1 MRKRITACIGLLL
14 VLCLALTPVY
24 AGEEEDAALVIT
36 TADQLLAF
44 AENCRLDSYSQGLS
58 VRLDADLDLT
68 GMDWE
73 GIPVFCGDFD
83 GGGHTITGLSVTGDG
98 SQKGL
103 FRTLTETARVHD
115 LNLQG
120 TVAPQGSRSQV
131 GGIAGVSAGQI
142 TDCTFEGTVSGVDAV
157 GGIVGC
163 NQVTGLVENCRVSGS
178 VSGSHF
184 VGGVAGENA
193 GVVRGC
199 TNEAAVNTTEQQNQV
214 ALSDVTLETLTGAES
229 LNNVT
234 DVGGV
239 TGVNTGVVHSCEN
252 RGDVGYRQMGYN
264 VGGIAGSQSGYL
276 ADCVNRGT
284 VQGRKEVGG
293 IVGQLEPVTRVDYS
307 EDALQMLQDQLNALN
322 QTAGQV
328 SGHLQSGVT
337 GVSDGLDSLKSQA
350 QSARDAAAALVPKPG
365 ELPDLPDRDS
375 IQAAKND
382 LTSRIQNLNQTVSGM
397 LASVEG
403 SVDALTGDLQ
413 AITDQMNAINQT
425 VNQAGDYLGWEFTDV
440 SDEDTADDQTAKVEG
455 CVNEGEVYADWNAGG
470 IAGAMAP
477 ENDLDTLTSVEF
489 YGEKSLHLYGQM
501 RAVLLNCTN
510 SAPVYAGKQNAGGTV
525 GWAAMGLTKGCVNTG
540 DVGSESADRVGGI
553 AGSSAGFVRDCSA
566 KCRVTGDAETGGI
579 AGRGTVVTGCRAMV
593 LLTGTR
599 EQYGAVLGSRDEDT
613 DTENPVQD
621 NFYLPVGQD
630 PGGVD
635 GVSYADQAQPLDLE
649 SFLALEGLP
658 DLFRTVTLTFV
669 QEDGSRETC
678 TVPTGGALDP
688 SEIPALSGR
697 GRWGGLEEI
706 DLSQVTFDATFQ
718 AVYDQPDPV
727 LTGSALREDG
737 SPVVLVQGA
746 SPALDSVTLTGS
758 QQAPEIKTGQT
769 WLESWALEQTADAQG
784 LTIRYLPPEG
794 RDTARLRV
802 WVLTDSGWRTAQ
814 TTVDGSRLVFAL
826 NEGETTFAVVQAPPL
841 WPLYA
846 GGAGI
851 LVLAAGAA
859 ILIARRRKRK
869 TTV

>member
-1 MRKRITACIGLLL
+1 
-14 VLCLALTPVY
+14 
-24 AGEEEDAALVIT
+24 
-36 TADQLLAF
+36 
-44 AENCRLDSYSQGLS
+44 
-58 VRLDADLDLT
+58 
-68 GMDWE
+68 MDWE

-98 SQKGL
+98 LQKGL

-131 GGIAGVSAGQI
+131 GAIAGVSAGQI

-163 NQVTGLVENCRVSGS
+163 SQVTGLVENCRVSGS

-193 GVVRGC
+193 GVVRSC

-229 LNNVT
+229 LNNAT

-239 TGVNTGVVHSCEN
+239 TGVNTGVVRSCEN
-252 RGDVGYRQMGYN
+252 WGDVGYRQMGYN

-350 QSARDAAAALVPKPG
+350 QSARDAAAALVSKPG

-397 LASVEG
+397 SASVEG

-501 RAVLLNCTN
+501 RAVLL
-510 SAPVYAGKQNAGGTV
+510 
-525 GWAAMGLTKGCVNTG
+525 TG
-540 DVGSESADRVGGI
+540 A
-553 AGSSAGFVRDCSA
+553 
-566 KCRVTGDAETGGI
+566 
-579 AGRGTVVTGCRAMV
+579 
-593 LLTGTR
+593 R

-613 DTENPVQD
+613 DAENPVQN

-635 GVSYADQAQPLDLE
+635 GVSYAGQAQPLDLE

-669 QEDGSRETC
+669 QENGSRETR

-688 SEIPALSGR
+688 SEIPALSGQ
-697 GRWGGLEEI
+697 GRWDGLEEI
-706 DLSQVTFDATFQ
+706 DLNQVTFDATLQ

-737 SPVVLVQGA
+737 SPVVLVQGI

-758 QQAPEIKTGQT
+758 QQAPEVKTGQT
-769 WLESWALEQTADAQG
+769 WLESWALEQAAEAQG
-784 LTIRYLPPEG
+784 LTTRYLPPED

-802 WVLTDSGWRTAQ
+802 WVLTDSGWRAAQ

-826 NEGETTFAVVQAPPL
+826 NEGESTFAVVQAPPL

-846 GGAGI
+846 GGVGI
-851 LVLAAGAA
+851 LV
-859 ILIARRRKRK
+859 ILFLLVYLCLLERKRQGALK
-869 TTV
+869 TS

>member
-1 MRKRITACIGLLL
+1 MRKRITACISLLL

-24 AGEEEDAALVIT
+24 AGEEADAALVIS

-68 GMDWE
+68 GVDWE

-98 SQKGL
+98 LQKGL

-163 NQVTGLVENCRVSGS
+163 SQVTGLVENCRVSGS

-193 GVVRGC
+193 GVVRSC

-214 ALSDVTLETLTGAES
+214 ARSDVTLETLTGAES
-229 LNNVT
+229 LNNAT

-239 TGVNTGVVHSCEN
+239 TGVNTGVVRSCEN

-264 VGGIAGSQSGYL
+264 
-276 ADCVNRGT
+276 
-284 VQGRKEVGG
+284 VGG

-350 QSARDAAAALVPKPG
+350 QSARTAAAALVPKPG
-365 ELPDLPDRDS
+365 DLPDLPDRDS

-382 LTSRIQNLNQTVSGM
+382 LTSCIQNLNQTVSGM
-397 LASVEG
+397 SASVEG

-440 SDEDTADDQTAKVEG
+440 SDEDTADDQAAKVEG
-455 CVNEGEVYADWNAGG
+455 SVNEGEVCADWNAGG

-501 RAVLLNCTN
+501 RAVLLSCTN
-510 SAPVYAGKQNAGGTV
+510 SAPVYAGKQNAGG
-525 GWAAMGLTKGCVNTG
+525 
-540 DVGSESADRVGGI
+540 
-553 AGSSAGFVRDCSA
+553 
-566 KCRVTGDAETGGI
+566 
-579 AGRGTVVTGCRAMV
+579 
-593 LLTGTR
+593 
-599 EQYGAVLGSRDEDT
+599 
-613 DTENPVQD
+613 
-621 NFYLPVGQD
+621 
-630 PGGVD
+630 
-635 GVSYADQAQPLDLE
+635 
-649 SFLALEGLP
+649 
-658 DLFRTVTLTFV
+658 
-669 QEDGSRETC
+669 
-678 TVPTGGALDP
+678 
-688 SEIPALSGR
+688 
-697 GRWGGLEEI
+697 
-706 DLSQVTFDATFQ
+706 
-718 AVYDQPDPV
+718 
-727 LTGSALREDG
+727 
-737 SPVVLVQGA
+737 
-746 SPALDSVTLTGS
+746 
-758 QQAPEIKTGQT
+758 
-769 WLESWALEQTADAQG
+769 
-784 LTIRYLPPEG
+784 
-794 RDTARLRV
+794 
-802 WVLTDSGWRTAQ
+802 
-814 TTVDGSRLVFAL
+814 
-826 NEGETTFAVVQAPPL
+826 
-841 WPLYA
+841 
-846 GGAGI
+846 AGI
-851 LVLAAGAA
+851 LVLAAGAG
-859 ILIARRRKRK
+859 ILLARRRKRK

>member
-1 MRKRITACIGLLL
+1 
-14 VLCLALTPVY
+14 
-24 AGEEEDAALVIT
+24 
-36 TADQLLAF
+36 
-44 AENCRLDSYSQGLS
+44 
-58 VRLDADLDLT
+58 
-68 GMDWE
+68 MDWE

-98 SQKGL
+98 LQKGL
-103 FRTLTETARVHD
+103 FRALTETARVHD

-163 NQVTGLVENCRVSGS
+163 SQVTGLVENCRVSGS
-178 VSGSHF
+178 VSGIHF
-184 VGGVAGENA
+184 VGGVTGENA
-193 GVVRGC
+193 GVVRSC

-229 LNNVT
+229 LNNAT

-239 TGVNTGVVHSCEN
+239 TGVNTGVVRSCEN

-365 ELPDLPDRDS
+365 KLPDLPDRDS

-397 LASVEG
+397 SASVEG

-425 VNQAGDYLGWEFTDV
+425 VNQAGDYLGWGFTDV

-455 CVNEGEVYADWNAGG
+455 CVNEGAVCADWNAGG

-510 SAPVYAGKQNAGGTV
+510 SAPVYAGKQNAGG
-525 GWAAMGLTKGCVNTG
+525 
-540 DVGSESADRVGGI
+540 
-553 AGSSAGFVRDCSA
+553 
-566 KCRVTGDAETGGI
+566 
-579 AGRGTVVTGCRAMV
+579 
-593 LLTGTR
+593 
-599 EQYGAVLGSRDEDT
+599 
-613 DTENPVQD
+613 
-621 NFYLPVGQD
+621 
-630 PGGVD
+630 
-635 GVSYADQAQPLDLE
+635 
-649 SFLALEGLP
+649 
-658 DLFRTVTLTFV
+658 
-669 QEDGSRETC
+669 
-678 TVPTGGALDP
+678 
-688 SEIPALSGR
+688 
-697 GRWGGLEEI
+697 
-706 DLSQVTFDATFQ
+706 
-718 AVYDQPDPV
+718 
-727 LTGSALREDG
+727 
-737 SPVVLVQGA
+737 
-746 SPALDSVTLTGS
+746 
-758 QQAPEIKTGQT
+758 
-769 WLESWALEQTADAQG
+769 
-784 LTIRYLPPEG
+784 
-794 RDTARLRV
+794 
-802 WVLTDSGWRTAQ
+802 
-814 TTVDGSRLVFAL
+814 
-826 NEGETTFAVVQAPPL
+826 
-841 WPLYA
+841 
-846 GGAGI
+846 AGI
-851 LVLAAGAA
+851 LVLAAGAG
-859 ILIARRRKRK
+859 ILLARRRKRK

>member
-1 MRKRITACIGLLL
+1 
-14 VLCLALTPVY
+14 
-24 AGEEEDAALVIT
+24 
-36 TADQLLAF
+36 
-44 AENCRLDSYSQGLS
+44 
-58 VRLDADLDLT
+58 
-68 GMDWE
+68 MDWE

-98 SQKGL
+98 LQKGL

-163 NQVTGLVENCRVSGS
+163 SQVTGLVENCRVSGS

-193 GVVRGC
+193 GVVRSC

-239 TGVNTGVVHSCEN
+239 TGVNTGVVRSCEN

-375 IQAAKND
+375 IQA
-382 LTSRIQNLNQTVSGM
+382 
-397 LASVEG
+397 
-403 SVDALTGDLQ
+403 
-413 AITDQMNAINQT
+413 

-501 RAVLLNCTN
+501 RAVLLSCTN
-510 SAPVYAGKQNAGGTV
+510 SAPVYAGKQNAGG
-525 GWAAMGLTKGCVNTG
+525 
-540 DVGSESADRVGGI
+540 
-553 AGSSAGFVRDCSA
+553 
-566 KCRVTGDAETGGI
+566 
-579 AGRGTVVTGCRAMV
+579 
-593 LLTGTR
+593 
-599 EQYGAVLGSRDEDT
+599 
-613 DTENPVQD
+613 
-621 NFYLPVGQD
+621 
-630 PGGVD
+630 
-635 GVSYADQAQPLDLE
+635 
-649 SFLALEGLP
+649 
-658 DLFRTVTLTFV
+658 
-669 QEDGSRETC
+669 
-678 TVPTGGALDP
+678 
-688 SEIPALSGR
+688 
-697 GRWGGLEEI
+697 
-706 DLSQVTFDATFQ
+706 
-718 AVYDQPDPV
+718 
-727 LTGSALREDG
+727 
-737 SPVVLVQGA
+737 
-746 SPALDSVTLTGS
+746 
-758 QQAPEIKTGQT
+758 
-769 WLESWALEQTADAQG
+769 
-784 LTIRYLPPEG
+784 
-794 RDTARLRV
+794 
-802 WVLTDSGWRTAQ
+802 
-814 TTVDGSRLVFAL
+814 
-826 NEGETTFAVVQAPPL
+826 
-841 WPLYA
+841 
-846 GGAGI
+846 AGI
-851 LVLAAGAA
+851 LVLAAGAG
-859 ILIARRRKRK
+859 ILLARRRKRK

>member
-1 MRKRITACIGLLL
+1 
-14 VLCLALTPVY
+14 
-24 AGEEEDAALVIT
+24 
-36 TADQLLAF
+36 
-44 AENCRLDSYSQGLS
+44 
-58 VRLDADLDLT
+58 
-68 GMDWE
+68 MDWE

-98 SQKGL
+98 LQKGL

-131 GGIAGVSAGQI
+131 GAIAGVSAGQI

-163 NQVTGLVENCRVSGS
+163 SQVTGLVENCRVSGS

-193 GVVRGC
+193 GVVRSC

-234 DVGGV
+234 DAGGV
-239 TGVNTGVVHSCEN
+239 TGVNTGVVRSCEN

-397 LASVEG
+397 SASVEG

-477 ENDLDTLTSVEF
+477 ENDLATLTSVEF

-501 RAVLLNCTN
+501 RAVLL
-510 SAPVYAGKQNAGGTV
+510 
-525 GWAAMGLTKGCVNTG
+525 TG
-540 DVGSESADRVGGI
+540 A
-553 AGSSAGFVRDCSA
+553 
-566 KCRVTGDAETGGI
+566 
-579 AGRGTVVTGCRAMV
+579 
-593 LLTGTR
+593 R

-613 DTENPVQD
+613 DAENPVQN

-635 GVSYADQAQPLDLE
+635 GVSYAGQAQPLDLE

-669 QEDGSRETC
+669 QENGSRETR

-688 SEIPALSGR
+688 SEIPALSGQ
-697 GRWGGLEEI
+697 GRWDGLEEI
-706 DLSQVTFDATFQ
+706 DLNQVTFDATLQ

-737 SPVVLVQGA
+737 SPVVLVQGI

-758 QQAPEIKTGQT
+758 QQAPEVKTGQT
-769 WLESWALEQTADAQG
+769 WLESWALEQAAEAQG
-784 LTIRYLPPEG
+784 LTTRYLPPED

-802 WVLTDSGWRTAQ
+802 WVLTDSGWRAAQ

-826 NEGETTFAVVQAPPL
+826 NEGESTFAVVQAPPL

-846 GGAGI
+846 GGVGI
-851 LVLAAGAA
+851 LV
-859 ILIARRRKRK
+859 ILFLLVYLCLLERKRQGALK
-869 TTV
+869 TS

>member
-14 VLCLALTPVY
+14 TLCLALTPVY

-58 VRLDADLDLT
+58 VRLEADLDLT
-68 GMDWE
+68 GVDWK
-73 GIPVFCGDFD
+73 GIPVFCGEFD

-103 FRTLTETARVHD
+103 FRTLTETARVYV

-142 TDCTFEGTVSGVDAV
+142 TGCTFAGTVSGADAA

-163 NQVTGLVENCRVSGS
+163 SQVTGLVENCRVSGS

-199 TNEAAVNTTEQQNQV
+199 VNEAAANTTEQQNQV

-229 LNNVT
+229 LNNTT
-234 DVGGV
+234 DTGGIA
-239 TGVNTGVVHSCEN
+239 GVSTGVVRSCEN

-276 ADCVNRGT
+276 VDCVNRGK
-284 VQGRKEVGG
+284 VQGRKEAGG
-293 IVGQLEPVTRVDYS
+293 IVGQLEPVTRAEYS
-307 EDALQMLQDQLNALN
+307 KDALQMLQDQLNALN

-337 GVSDGLDSLKSQA
+337 GVSDGLDSLRSQA
-350 QSARDAAAALVPKPG
+350 QSARDAAAALVPQPG
-365 ELPDLPDRDS
+365 EQPDLPDRDS
-375 IQAAKND
+375 LQAAKNN
-382 LTSRIQNLNQTVSGM
+382 LTSRIQTMKQTVSGM
-397 LASVEG
+397 SAAVQG
-403 SVDALTGDLQ
+403 SVDALTSDLQ
-413 AITDQMNAINQT
+413 AITDQMNAINHT
-425 VNQAGDYLGWEFTDV
+425 VSHAGDYLGWEFTDV
-440 SDEDTADDQTAKVEG
+440 SDKDTPDDLTAKVEN
-455 CVNEGEVYADWNAGG
+455 CVNEGEVFADWNAGG

-477 ENDLDTLTSVEF
+477 ENDLNTLTSVEF

-501 RAVLLNCTN
+501 RAVLLNCSN

-525 GWAAMGLTKGCVNTG
+525 GWAAMGLARGCVNTG

-553 AGSSAGFVRDCSA
+553 AGSSAGFVRECSV
-566 KCRVTGDAETGGI
+566 KCRVTGDSQTGGI
-579 AGRGTVVTGCRAMV
+579 AGRGAVVTDCRALV
-593 LLTGTR
+593 QLSGAR
-599 EQYGAVLGSRDEDT
+599 EQYGAVLGSRDEST
-613 DTENPVQD
+613 GEENPVQN
-621 NFYLPVGQD
+621 NFYLPAGQD
-630 PGGVD
+630 PGGID
-635 GVSYADQAQPLDLE
+635 GVSYEGQAQPLDRE

-669 QEDGSRETC
+669 QEDGSRETR

-688 SEIPALSGR
+688 AEIPALSGR
-697 GRWGGLEEI
+697 GRWDGLDEI
-706 DLSQVTFDATFQ
+706 DLNQVTFDATFR
-718 AVYDQPDPV
+718 AVYDQPEPV

-746 SPALDSVTLTGS
+746 SPALDAVTLTGS

-769 WLESWALEQTADAQG
+769 WL
-784 LTIRYLPPEG
+784 
-794 RDTARLRV
+794 
-802 WVLTDSGWRTAQ
+802 
-814 TTVDGSRLVFAL
+814 
-826 NEGETTFAVVQAPPL
+826 
-841 WPLYA
+841 
-846 GGAGI
+846 
-851 LVLAAGAA
+851 
-859 ILIARRRKRK
+859 
-869 TTV
+869 